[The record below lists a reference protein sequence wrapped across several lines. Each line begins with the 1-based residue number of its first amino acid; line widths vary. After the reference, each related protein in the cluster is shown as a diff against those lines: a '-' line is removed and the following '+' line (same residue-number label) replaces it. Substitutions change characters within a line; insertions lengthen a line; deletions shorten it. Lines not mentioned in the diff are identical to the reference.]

1 MISQI
6 IKMYIFGKG
15 LKHGE
20 GLKQRVKKK
29 KANKGLEKLSGKDND
44 VA

>member
-29 KANKGLEKLSGKDND
+29 ANKGLEKLSGKDND